1 LWKIVSDTN
10 SQFVHRII
18 GILFTKNFLGN
29 PQQRIVVLPFGADIQ
44 LTTAGVTNIY
54 MEFTVRKFDLLQELT
69 LIQGVVE
76 RKTTIPILA
85 NVLVRAE
92 SGELHIAAT
101 DLEIGLKSVC
111 VSKTTVPGTV
121 TLPAK
126 RLYEIVRALP
136 DKEIKFKRGEANW
149 VTVTCGS
156 SRFRIAGLP
165 QEDFPSLPESKSIL
179 AQIPAEVLSKLIT
192 RTIFAISSEDSKYT
206 LSGALLL
213 LKPGSITMVATDGH
227 RLAHIEKAEALED
240 VSEEIKVLVPKKA
253 MGELVRMIAETAET
267 DRVKFSRDD
276 NHLFF
281 DMGKRLLISRML
293 TGQFPNYEAV
303 LPRNNDRIITVSREE
318 VASAVKRVAILSDE
332 RSRTVK
338 LTLGSGSMEIT
349 ASHSDLG
356 EAHESLDIDYDK
368 EDLQVGFNY
377 QYLLD
382 FLTTA
387 DEPDVNFEFKDSE
400 SAAQLRAQPP
410 SDYTYRYVVMPM
422 RI

>member
-1 LWKIVSDTN
+1 
-10 SQFVHRII
+10 
-18 GILFTKNFLGN
+18 
-29 PQQRIVVLPFGADIQ
+29 
-44 LTTAGVTNIY
+44 

-92 SGELHIAAT
+92 SGELGIAAT

-111 VSKTTVPGTV
+111 VSKTTVPGTI

-149 VTVTCGS
+149 VNVTCGT

-165 QEDFPSLPESKSIL
+165 QEDFPALPERKSSVTK
-179 AQIPAEVLSKLIT
+179 IPAAVVAKLIK
-192 RTIFAISSEDSKYT
+192 RTIFAISTEDSKYT

-227 RLAHIEKAEALED
+227 RLAHVEKSEALED
-240 VSEEIKVLVPKKA
+240 VTEEIKVLIPKKA
-253 MGELVRMIAETAET
+253 MAELVRIIDETA
-267 DRVKFSRDD
+267 DADAIGFSRDD
-276 NHLFF
+276 SHLFF

-303 LPRNNDRIITVSREE
+303 LPRNNDRSVILNREE
-318 VASAVKRVAILSDE
+318 IAAAIKRVAILSDE

-338 LTLGSGSMEIT
+338 LALANGSMEMT

-356 EAHESLDIDYDK
+356 EAHETLEVDYDK

-387 DEPDVNFEFKDSE
+387 DEPEVSLEFKDSE
-400 SAAQLRAQPP
+400 SAAQLRSHPAG
-410 SDYTYRYVVMPM
+410 DYNYRYVVMPM

>member
-1 LWKIVSDTN
+1 
-10 SQFVHRII
+10 
-18 GILFTKNFLGN
+18 
-29 PQQRIVVLPFGADIQ
+29 
-44 LTTAGVTNIY
+44 

-85 NVLVRAE
+85 NVLVKAE
-92 SGELHIAAT
+92 GGELRVAAT

-149 VTVTCGS
+149 VSVTCGS

-165 QEDFPSLPESKSIL
+165 QEDFPALAEPKSTL
-179 AQIPAEVLSKLIT
+179 GRIPSEVLAKLIS
-192 RTIFAISSEDSKYT
+192 RTIFAISTEDSKFT

-227 RLAHIEKAEALED
+227 RLAHIEKSEPLEE
-240 VSEEIKVLVPKKA
+240 VTEEIKVLVPRKA
-253 MGELVRMIAETAET
+253 MSELVRMISEST
-267 DRVKFSRDD
+267 DADRIGFGRDD

-303 LPRNNDRIITVSREE
+303 LPRNNDRVVTVNREE
-318 VASAVKRVAILSDE
+318 IASAVKRVAILSDE

-338 LTLGSGSMEIT
+338 LMLANGSMEIT

-356 EAHESLDIDYDK
+356 EAHETLEVDYEK

-387 DEPDVNFEFKDSE
+387 DEPDVSFEFKDSE
-400 SAAQLRAQPP
+400 SAAQLRTQPP
-410 SDYTYRYVVMPM
+410 SDYNYRYVVMPM

>member
-1 LWKIVSDTN
+1 
-10 SQFVHRII
+10 
-18 GILFTKNFLGN
+18 
-29 PQQRIVVLPFGADIQ
+29 
-44 LTTAGVTNIY
+44 

-92 SGELHIAAT
+92 GGELGIAAT
-101 DLEIGLKSVC
+101 DLEIGLKSIC
-111 VSKTTVPGTV
+111 VSKTTVPGTI

-126 RLYEIVRALP
+126 RLYEIIRALP

-149 VTVTCGS
+149 VTLTCGS

-165 QEDFPSLPESKSIL
+165 QDDFPALAEPKSAL
-179 AQIPAEVLSKLIT
+179 AKIPSDALAKLIT
-192 RTIFAISSEDSKYT
+192 RTIFAISTEDSKYT

-227 RLAHIEKAEALED
+227 RLAHVEKAETLED
-240 VSEEIKVLVPKKA
+240 VSEEIKVLVPRKA
-253 MGELVRMIAETAET
+253 MAELVRMISESADTESIG
-267 DRVKFSRDD
+267 FSRDD
-276 NHLFF
+276 THLFF

-303 LPRNNDRIITVSREE
+303 LPRNNDRIVTINREE
-318 VASAVKRVAILSDE
+318 VAAAIKRVAILSDE
-332 RSRTVK
+332 RSHTVK
-338 LTLGSGSMEIT
+338 LALTSGAMELT

-356 EAHESLDIDYDK
+356 EAHETLEVDYTK
-368 EDLQVGFNY
+368 EDLQVGFNF

-387 DEPDVNFEFKDSE
+387 DEPEVSFEFKDSE
-400 SAAQLRAQPP
+400 SAAQLRAQPAG
-410 SDYTYRYVVMPM
+410 DYNYRYVVMPM

>member
-1 LWKIVSDTN
+1 
-10 SQFVHRII
+10 
-18 GILFTKNFLGN
+18 
-29 PQQRIVVLPFGADIQ
+29 
-44 LTTAGVTNIY
+44 

-85 NVLVRAE
+85 NVLVKAE
-92 SGELHIAAT
+92 GGELRIAAT

-111 VSKTTVPGTV
+111 ISKTTVPGTV

-149 VTVTCGS
+149 VSVTCGS

-165 QEDFPSLPESKSIL
+165 QEDFPALAEPKSTLGKIPSDVL
-179 AQIPAEVLSKLIT
+179 AKLIT
-192 RTIFAISSEDSKYT
+192 RTIFAISTEDSKFT

-227 RLAHIEKAEALED
+227 RLAHIEKSEPLEE
-240 VSEEIKVLVPKKA
+240 VTEEIKVLVPRKA
-253 MGELVRMIAETAET
+253 MSELVRMISESADA
-267 DRVKFSRDD
+267 DQIGFGRDD

-303 LPRNNDRIITVSREE
+303 LPRNNDRVVTVNREE
-318 VASAVKRVAILSDE
+318 IASAIKRVAILSDE

-338 LTLGSGSMEIT
+338 LMLANSTMEIT

-356 EAHESLDIDYDK
+356 EAHETLEVDYEK

-387 DEPDVNFEFKDSE
+387 DEPDVSFEFKDSE
-400 SAAQLRAQPP
+400 SAAQLRTQPP
-410 SDYTYRYVVMPM
+410 SDYNYRYVVMPM

>member
-1 LWKIVSDTN
+1 
-10 SQFVHRII
+10 
-18 GILFTKNFLGN
+18 
-29 PQQRIVVLPFGADIQ
+29 
-44 LTTAGVTNIY
+44 
-54 MEFTVRKFDLLQELT
+54 MEFTVKKFDLLEELT

-85 NVLVRAE
+85 NVLLRAE
-92 SGELHIAAT
+92 GGELRIAAT

-111 VSKTTVPGTV
+111 VSKTTVPGSV

-165 QEDFPSLPESKSIL
+165 QDDFPAL
-179 AQIPAEVLSKLIT
+179 AEPKTIVGKIPADVLAKLIT
-192 RTIFAISSEDSKYT
+192 RTIFAISTEDSKYT

-213 LKPGSITMVATDGH
+213 LKPGAITMVATDGH
-227 RLAHIEKAEALED
+227 RLAHVEKAETLEE
-240 VSEEIKVLVPKKA
+240 VSEEIKVLVPRKA
-253 MGELVRMIAETAET
+253 MSELARMIPESADTELIG
-267 DRVKFSRDD
+267 FSRDE

-281 DMGKRLLISRML
+281 DMGKRLLISRLL

-303 LPRNNDRIITVSREE
+303 LPRNNDRIITINREE
-318 VASAVKRVAILSDE
+318 IASAIRRVAILSDE
-332 RSRTVK
+332 RSHTVK
-338 LTLGSGSMEIT
+338 LALSNGSMEIT

-356 EAHESLDIDYDK
+356 EAHETMEVDYDK
-368 EDLQVGFNY
+368 EPLQVGFNY

-387 DEPDVNFEFKDSE
+387 DEPDVSFEFKDSE

-410 SDYTYRYVVMPM
+410 SDYSYRYVVMPM

>member
-1 LWKIVSDTN
+1 
-10 SQFVHRII
+10 
-18 GILFTKNFLGN
+18 
-29 PQQRIVVLPFGADIQ
+29 
-44 LTTAGVTNIY
+44 

-85 NVLVRAE
+85 NVLIRAE
-92 SGELHIAAT
+92 GGELRIAAT

-111 VSKTTVPGTV
+111 VSKTTVPGII

-149 VTVTCGS
+149 VAVTCGS

-165 QEDFPSLPESKSIL
+165 QEDFPALPELKTVVCK
-179 AQIPAEVLSKLIT
+179 IPADVLSKLIT
-192 RTIFAISSEDSKYT
+192 RTIFAISTEDSKYT

-213 LKPGSITMVATDGH
+213 VKPGSITMVATDGH
-227 RLAHIEKAEALED
+227 RLAHVEKSEAMDE

-253 MGELVRMIAETAET
+253 MAELVRMISESADTE
-267 DRVKFSRDD
+267 RIGFSRDD

-281 DMGKRLLISRML
+281 DMGKRLLTSRML
-293 TGQFPNYEAV
+293 TGQFSNYEAV
-303 LPRNNDRIITVSREE
+303 LPRNNDRIVTLNRDEIS
-318 VASAVKRVAILSDE
+318 SAVRRVAILSDE

-338 LTLGSGSMEIT
+338 IALGHGSMEIT

-356 EAHESLDIDYDK
+356 E
-368 EDLQVGFNY
+368 
-377 QYLLD
+377 
-382 FLTTA
+382 
-387 DEPDVNFEFKDSE
+387 
-400 SAAQLRAQPP
+400 
-410 SDYTYRYVVMPM
+410 
-422 RI
+422 

>member
-1 LWKIVSDTN
+1 
-10 SQFVHRII
+10 
-18 GILFTKNFLGN
+18 
-29 PQQRIVVLPFGADIQ
+29 
-44 LTTAGVTNIY
+44 
-54 MEFTVRKFDLLQELT
+54 MEFTVRKFDFLQELT

-85 NVLVRAE
+85 NVLVKAE
-92 SGELHIAAT
+92 GGELGIIAT
-101 DLEIGLKSVC
+101 DLEIGLKSAC
-111 VSKTTVPGTV
+111 ASKTTVPGTV

-149 VTVTCGS
+149 VTVTCGT

-165 QEDFPSLPESKSIL
+165 QEDFPALPEPKPSAAK
-179 AQIPAEVLSKLIT
+179 IPADVLSKLMS
-192 RTIFAISSEDSKYT
+192 RTIFAISTEDSKYT

-227 RLAHIEKAEALED
+227 RLAHVEKAEALDD

-253 MGELVRMIAETAET
+253 MAEIVRMISESSDVEQ
-267 DRVKFSRDD
+267 VGFSRDD

-303 LPRNNDRIITVSREE
+303 LPRGNDRIFLVNREE
-318 VASAVKRVAILSDE
+318 ITAAIKRVAILSDE
-332 RSRTVK
+332 RSRTIK
-338 LTLGSGSMEIT
+338 LAVGKGTLEIA

-356 EAHESLDIDYDK
+356 EANETMEIDYDK

-387 DEPDVNFEFKDSE
+387 DEPEVSFEFKDSE
-400 SAAQLRAQPP
+400 SAAQLRVQPS
-410 SDYTYRYVVMPM
+410 SDYNCRYVVMPM

>member
-1 LWKIVSDTN
+1 
-10 SQFVHRII
+10 
-18 GILFTKNFLGN
+18 
-29 PQQRIVVLPFGADIQ
+29 
-44 LTTAGVTNIY
+44 

-92 SGELHIAAT
+92 GGELHVAAT

-111 VSKTTVPGTV
+111 VSKTTVPGTI

-149 VTVTCGS
+149 VAVTCGS
-156 SRFRIAGLP
+156 WRGRIAGLP
-165 QEDFPSLPESKSIL
+165 QEDFPALPEARSRV
-179 AQIPAEVLSKLIT
+179 AGIPAEVLSKLIS
-192 RTIFAISSEDSKYT
+192 RTIFAISTEDSKYT

-227 RLAHIEKAEALED
+227 RLAHVEKSEALED
-240 VSEEIKVLVPKKA
+240 VTEEIKVLVPRKA
-253 MGELVRMIAETAET
+253 MGELVRMISESGDTETIG
-267 DRVKFSRDD
+267 FSRDD

-281 DMGKRLLISRML
+281 DMGRRLLISRML

-303 LPRNNDRIITVSREE
+303 LPRSNDRTFKVDRDEIM
-318 VASAVKRVAILSDE
+318 SAIRRAAILSDE
-332 RSRTVK
+332 RSKTVK
-338 LTLGSGSMEIT
+338 IALANGSLEIT

-356 EAHESLDIDYDK
+356 EAHETLEVDYDK

-382 FLTTA
+382 FLATA
-387 DEPDVNFEFKDSE
+387 DEPDVSFEFKDSE
-400 SAAQLRAQPP
+400 SAAQLRTHPP
-410 SDYTYRYVVMPM
+410 SDYNYRFVVMPM

>member
-1 LWKIVSDTN
+1 
-10 SQFVHRII
+10 
-18 GILFTKNFLGN
+18 
-29 PQQRIVVLPFGADIQ
+29 
-44 LTTAGVTNIY
+44 

-92 SGELHIAAT
+92 GGELGIVAT

-111 VSKTTVPGTV
+111 PSKTTVPGTV

-149 VTVTCGS
+149 VAVTCGS

-165 QEDFPSLPESKSIL
+165 QEDFPALPEPKSAMGKIPSDVL
-179 AQIPAEVLSKLIT
+179 AKLIT
-192 RTIFAISSEDSKYT
+192 RTIFAISTEDSKYT

-227 RLAHIEKAEALED
+227 RLAHVEKTETLEE

-253 MGELVRMIAETAET
+253 MGELVRIISESADV
-267 DRVKFSRDD
+267 DRIGFSRDD

-303 LPRNNDRIITVSREE
+303 LPRNNDRSITVNRDEI
-318 VASAVKRVAILSDE
+318 AATIKRVAILSDE

-338 LTLGSGSMEIT
+338 LALGNNTMEIT

-356 EAHESLDIDYDK
+356 EAHETIEVEYDK

-387 DEPDVNFEFKDSE
+387 DEPEVSFEFKDSE
-400 SAAQLRAQPP
+400 SAAQLRTQPP
-410 SDYTYRYVVMPM
+410 SDYNYRYVVMPM

>member
-1 LWKIVSDTN
+1 
-10 SQFVHRII
+10 
-18 GILFTKNFLGN
+18 
-29 PQQRIVVLPFGADIQ
+29 
-44 LTTAGVTNIY
+44 

-76 RKTTIPILA
+76 RKNTIPILA

-92 SGELHIAAT
+92 AGELGIVAT

-111 VSKTTVPGTV
+111 PAKTTTPGV
-121 TLPAK
+121 ITLPAK
-126 RLYEIVRALP
+126 RLYEIIRALP
-136 DKEIKFKRGEANW
+136 DKEIKFKRNDANW

-165 QEDFPSLPESKSIL
+165 QEDFPSLAESKSSVVH
-179 AQIPAEVLSKLIT
+179 IPAEILSKLIA
-192 RTIFAISSEDSKYT
+192 RTIFSISTEDSKYT

-213 LKPGSITMVATDGH
+213 LKPGSVTMVATDGH
-227 RLAHIEKAEALED
+227 RLAHVEKTETLED
-240 VSEEIKVLVPKKA
+240 VNEEIRVLVPKKA
-253 MGELVRMIAETAET
+253 MGELVRMIAESADTEK
-267 DRVKFSRDD
+267 VGFSRDE

-281 DMGKRLLISRML
+281 DLGKRLLVSRML
-293 TGQFPNYEAV
+293 TGQFPNFEAV
-303 LPRNNDRIITVSREE
+303 LPRNNDRTFSVNRDEITAAIR
-318 VASAVKRVAILSDE
+318 RVAILSDE

-338 LTLGSGSMEIT
+338 ITVTNGVLEVT

-356 EAHESLDIDYDK
+356 EAHETLEIDYNR
-368 EDLQVGFNY
+368 ENLQVGFNY

-387 DEPDVNFEFKDSE
+387 DDADINFEFKDSE
-400 SAAQLRAQPP
+400 SAAQLRSLP
-410 SDYTYRYVVMPM
+410 STDYNYRYVVMPM

>member
-1 LWKIVSDTN
+1 MECTGRTFEFLQES
-10 SQFVHRII
+10 
-18 GILFTKNFLGN
+18 ILF
-29 PQQRIVVLPFGADIQ
+29 QR
-44 LTTAGVTNIY
+44 
-54 MEFTVRKFDLLQELT
+54 
-69 LIQGVVE
+69 VVE

-85 NVLVRAE
+85 NVLVHAE
-92 SGELHIAAT
+92 GGELAIAAT

-111 VSKTTVPGTV
+111 VSKTTVPGAI

-136 DKEIKFKRGEANW
+136 DKEINFKRGEANW
-149 VTVTCGS
+149 VMITCGT
-156 SRFRIAGLP
+156 SRFRVAGLP
-165 QEDFPSLPESKSIL
+165 QDDFPTLPETKNNVGR
-179 AQIPAEVLSKLIT
+179 IPADVLAKVIS
-192 RTIFAISSEDSKYT
+192 RTICAISTEDSKYT

-227 RLAHIEKAEALED
+227 RLAHVEKAQTLDE
-240 VSEEIKVLVPKKA
+240 VREEIKVLVPRKA
-253 MGELVRMIAETAET
+253 MAELVRIISETADAE
-267 DRVKFSRDD
+267 VIGFSRDD

-303 LPRNNDRIITVSREE
+303 LPRNNDRIVSINRDEIT
-318 VASAVKRVAILSDE
+318 SAIKRVAILSDE

-338 LTLGSGSMEIT
+338 IALSNGSMEIT

-356 EAHESLDIDYDK
+356 EAHETIEVDYSK

-382 FLTTA
+382 FLANA
-387 DEPDVNFEFKDSE
+387 DEPEVSFEFKDSE
-400 SAAQLRAQPP
+400 SAAQLRTQPAG
-410 SDYTYRYVVMPM
+410 DYNYRYVVMPM

>member
-1 LWKIVSDTN
+1 
-10 SQFVHRII
+10 
-18 GILFTKNFLGN
+18 
-29 PQQRIVVLPFGADIQ
+29 
-44 LTTAGVTNIY
+44 
-54 MEFTVRKFDLLQELT
+54 MEFTVRRFDLLQELT

-92 SGELHIAAT
+92 GGEIGIAAT

-111 VSKTTVPGTV
+111 VSKTTVPGTM

-149 VTVTCGS
+149 VTVTCGT

-165 QEDFPSLPESKSIL
+165 QDDFPALPELKSTV
-179 AQIPAEVLSKLIT
+179 AKIPADVLAKVIT
-192 RTIFAISSEDSKYT
+192 RTISAISTEDSKYT

-227 RLAHIEKAEALED
+227 RLAHVEKAETLED
-240 VSEEIKVLVPKKA
+240 VSEEIKVLVPRKA
-253 MGELVRMIAETAET
+253 MAELVRMISESADTESIG
-267 DRVKFSRDD
+267 FSRDD
-276 NHLFF
+276 THLFF

-303 LPRNNDRIITVSREE
+303 LPRNNDRIVTINREE
-318 VASAVKRVAILSDE
+318 VAAAIKRVAILSDE
-332 RSRTVK
+332 RSRTIK
-338 LTLGSGSMEIT
+338 LALSNGSMEMT

-356 EAHESLDIDYDK
+356 EAHETIPVDYEK

-377 QYLLD
+377 QYLL
-382 FLTTA
+382 
-387 DEPDVNFEFKDSE
+387 
-400 SAAQLRAQPP
+400 
-410 SDYTYRYVVMPM
+410 
-422 RI
+422 

>member
-1 LWKIVSDTN
+1 
-10 SQFVHRII
+10 
-18 GILFTKNFLGN
+18 
-29 PQQRIVVLPFGADIQ
+29 
-44 LTTAGVTNIY
+44 
-54 MEFTVRKFDLLQELT
+54 MEFTVRRFDLLQELT

-92 SGELHIAAT
+92 GGELHIAAT

-111 VSKTTVPGTV
+111 VSKTTVPGTI

-149 VTVTCGS
+149 VAVTCGS

-165 QEDFPSLPESKSIL
+165 QEDFPALPEPKPGVVS
-179 AQIPAEVLSKLIT
+179 IPADVLSKLIS
-192 RTIFAISSEDSKYT
+192 RTIFAISTEDSKYT

-227 RLAHIEKAEALED
+227 RLAHVEKPEELED
-240 VSEEIKVLVPKKA
+240 VTEEIKVLVPKKA
-253 MGELVRMIAETAET
+253 MAELVRMISESADAE
-267 DRVKFSRDD
+267 RIGFSRDD

-303 LPRNNDRIITVSREE
+303 LPRNNDRIITVGRDEI
-318 VASAVKRVAILSDE
+318 AAAIKRVAILSDE
-332 RSRTVK
+332 RSRTIK
-338 LTLGSGSMEIT
+338 LALGGGSLEIT

-356 EAHESLDIDYDK
+356 EAHETLEVDYNK
-368 EDLQVGFNY
+368 EDLQVGFNF

-382 FLTTA
+382 FLQTA
-387 DEPDVNFEFKDSE
+387 DEPEVNFEFKDSE
-400 SAAQLRAQPP
+400 SAAQLRSQP
-410 SDYTYRYVVMPM
+410 STDYNYRYVVMPM